1 MYDGRPM
8 LMLSTVFGGLT
19 ALVGMYLS
27 YYFDIASG
35 ASIVLFAAL
44 LFVGVLGTRRRG

>member
-1 MYDGRPM
+1 M
-8 LMLSTVFGGLT
+8 LVLSTVLGGLT

-35 ASIVLFAAL
+35 ASIVLFSAL
-44 LFVGVLGTRRRG
+44 LFVGILSARR

>member
-1 MYDGRPM
+1 M
-8 LMLSTVFGGLT
+8 LVLSTLLGGLT

-27 YYFDIASG
+27 YYVNIASG

-44 LFVGVLGTRRRG
+44 LFVGVLSCRRAS

>member
-1 MYDGRPM
+1 V
-8 LMLSTVFGGLT
+8 LSTGLGGLT

-44 LFVGVLGTRRRG
+44 LFVAVLSARRQG